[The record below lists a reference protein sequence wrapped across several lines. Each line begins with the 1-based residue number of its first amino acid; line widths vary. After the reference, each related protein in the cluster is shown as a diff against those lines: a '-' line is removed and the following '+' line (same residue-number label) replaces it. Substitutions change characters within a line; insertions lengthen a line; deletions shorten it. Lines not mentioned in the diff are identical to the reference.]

1 MSRSPDVE
9 RCLASLAQHSK
20 SFALA
25 ARALPPGRRAEVA
38 ATYAW
43 CRRVDDAIDLDP
55 SGDAAAVLEQLRA
68 ELRSIYAGEPQ
79 DDPVLRA
86 FQHVVIECGVPEDY
100 PRELLAGME
109 MDVAGTRYRTLN
121 DLLLYCYRVAG
132 TVGLMMCHVMGV
144 RSAAALR
151 HAAHLGMAMQLTNI
165 CRDVREDW
173 ERGRVYVPAA
183 LLPADAGWVPPR
195 PGAPLPDR
203 AAIALSLATGRLL
216 ALADEY
222 YRSGDRGMRA
232 LSFRAAIAVRAARAV
247 YAAIGRE
254 LYKRRWNVLAPRAV
268 VPRIVKLWLVACA
281 AAVTLA
287 EIPIRALWRFRPAAL
302 PGVVRYPHDVLP
314 I

>member
-1 MSRSPDVE
+1 MSTSPDIE
-9 RCLASLAQHSK
+9 RCLASLEQHSK

-25 ARALPPGRRAEVA
+25 ARVLPPDRRAEVA

-55 SGDAAAVLEQLRA
+55 AGDAAAVLERLRA

-86 FQHVVIECGVPEDY
+86 FQRVVQDHGVPEQY

-109 MDVAGTRYRTLN
+109 MDVAATRYRTLS

-132 TVGLMMCHVMGV
+132 TVGLMLCHVIGV
-144 RSAAALR
+144 RSADALR

-183 LLPADAGWVPPR
+183 LLPGDGAWVPPR
-195 PGAPLPDR
+195 PGARLPER
-203 AAIALSLATGRLL
+203 AAMALSLATERLL
-216 ALADEY
+216 ALADAY

-232 LSFRAAIAVRAARAV
+232 LSFRTAIAVRAARAV
-247 YAAIGRE
+247 YSAIGRQ
-254 LYKRRWNVLAPRAV
+254 LRKHRWNVLAPRAV
-268 VPRIVKLWLVACA
+268 VPLMTKLWLVACA
-281 AAVTLA
+281 AVITLA
-287 EIPIRALWRFRPAAL
+287 EIPIRAVRRFRPAAL

-314 I
+314 V